1 MDAVTL
7 PISVDPEVGKLDA
20 LISQL
25 EALEKKGFT
34 IPVSLQANLSGLQDQ
49 LSKFAASGPKLT
61 VPVGIQMS
69 GVGGQGSEVSTVL
82 NSLMVKLKAVGE
94 TDAASKLGA
103 GFKNAGAELVHVNNL
118 YDEMTTKMRAAMR
131 NPMTLTDPS
140 KLRDWESVMNLLALR
155 QEEVAS
161 SARSKMDEPRDKAL
175 FDQERS
181 KRSRESGVGSRGS
194 DAEARAVN
202 QRKVD
207 EQFFQGQQGAAKVT
221 PQATAAIQAQIPV
234 LNQSA
239 AAWQRA
245 ANAAQQ
251 YVQQQQA
258 AARGRIP
265 QPARLPPQ
273 GPGGGGGGAN
283 PAGGG
288 NAPGAGGLSGIS
300 ATLATAAKF
309 IAIYRGIDLALRGI
323 EFGAESAIKF
333 ERQLATLQIVYRGTK
348 EEARALSIEVLN
360 QAAALG
366 QDGVAALEVAT
377 DWARYGFTQSEIL
390 EAVRVSAIAANVAQL
405 SLGDSSKAL
414 QSILSGYG
422 LNVGQLSGVL
432 GGLDTVSH
440 SFNVT
445 NKQLLDG
452 LARVAP
458 LAKQAGVGLN
468 ELIGFEA
475 VISGRTAR
483 PGAEAGNAVKAL
495 IARLTKETT
504 QTALSDAGV
513 SATDDTGELKS
524 ASQVVNELFVSYQK
538 LTAGEREELL
548 VKVAG
553 TQQAGRVAALMD
565 GYLKSQ
571 ELAIAAS
578 RDLGRAERENI
589 AVRATLS
596 SQLGT
601 LSTEWQKFWISSA
614 GSGAAGGLQSDLTEI
629 VVNLS
634 NMLALLSVIQNWM
647 NSHGGK
653 GGKSSGILGAIG
665 EAAVD
670 AFQQQNP
677 LDLIGKFKQSNKQF
691 DFLKDLFPK
700 TFKTDTA
707 QSTDG
712 LIRLNAEVGKLQQ
725 LGQADEASS
734 RFFKTV
740 NQLIN
745 SASPEK
751 LTEMLQQAA
760 HIAAPGDLPG
770 QEAIFSQL
778 DTLAKA
784 GNYQELS
791 LRLSQL
797 QQAAEKDR
805 AKQLTDSQKLLENEI
820 NKQQELLKIAQ
831 INRSEAG
838 RTDNKTKAGELD
850 KEIDQRQTT
859 IARLRSQA
867 AGNATSLYQ
876 EGEEPYAR
884 DPINVDKIKQGI
896 GAIARALAE
905 HRASTKSGELD
916 SELLVA
922 NLTFELEKKKIEAMQ
937 ERGRVSRQ
945 MANDAISDLEKERN
959 AEREN
964 IEFARQYADVID
976 KQARAR
982 KETALVGK
990 SARGG
995 ESEAEDISRERE
1007 RLIGRDGYRAE
1018 QRPTYGLWVKGP
1030 GGTQHFPGTLDRSGY
1045 VDPTPESTN
1054 AAYAAVDKTFDA
1066 KGRRIPGY
1074 GADEERGYQTVYSRA
1089 KVPEREQTTGIPLNI
1104 PAARED
1110 VDKAKTQE
1118 EKLQALARLQEFGVR
1133 LEELATETLT
1143 RKLTLEAEITK
1154 EREKQGREASK
1165 NLLYADRETQLRA
1178 ALAARLIQ
1186 QRGGKGFSAD
1196 EFSFLDQK
1204 DKQAV
1209 EKTLPGALPAEAQTK
1224 LSDLNREYAI
1234 AQRELSSY
1242 NATLAEGRKIQA
1254 EATKLMQDILS
1265 KFQPGKGA
1273 DAGAGGAAPK
1283 VPDLTKTVDRGNL
1296 LIGGALDQLG
1306 KALEARDITIANGL
1320 TALAER
1326 ISRVERGTLQSVIG
1340 RAQGAAVAA

>member
-61 VPVGIQMS
+61 VPVGIQVS
-69 GVGGQGSEVSTVL
+69 GVGAGAGGDVSTVL
-82 NSLMVKLKAVGE
+82 NSLVTKLKAVGE
-94 TDAASKLGA
+94 SDAAAKLSG
-103 GFKNAGAELVHVNNL
+103 GFKNAGAELVHVNQL
-118 YDEMTTKMRAAMR
+118 YDEMTAKKRAAFR
-131 NPMTLTDPS
+131 NPANLTDPS
-140 KLRDWESVMNLLALR
+140 KLHDWEAVMSLMAQR
-155 QEEVAS
+155 ADEV
-161 SARSKMDEPRDKAL
+161 SATAREKMDSPRDKAL
-175 FDQERS
+175 FDQDRGA
-181 KRSRESGVGSRGS
+181 RSRLAAAKAENSRKIEETFGP
-194 DAEARAVN
+194 DVAYG
-202 QRKVD
+202 K
-207 EQFFQGQQGAAKVT
+207 GQQATAKVT

-265 QPARLPPQ
+265 PAARP
-273 GPGGGGGGAN
+273 PGGGGGGGG
-283 PAGGG
+283 GGG
-288 NAPGAGGLSGIS
+288 NPPGGGGGGGTSG
-300 ATLATAAKF
+300 ATIAATVANAAKF
-309 IAIYRGIDLALRGI
+309 IAIYRGIDLALRGV

-348 EEARALSIEVLN
+348 EEARALSVEVLN

-377 DWARYGFTQSEIL
+377 DWARYGFSSTEVL
-390 EAVRVSAIAANVAQL
+390 EAVRVSAIGANVAQVT
-405 SLGDSSKAL
+405 LGESSKAL

-422 LNVGQLSGVL
+422 LSVGQLAGVW
-432 GGLDTVSH
+432 GSLDTVSH

-445 NKQLLDG
+445 TKQLLDG
-452 LARVAP
+452 LSRVAP

-483 PGAEAGNAVKAL
+483 PGAEAGNAIKSL

-504 QTALSDAGV
+504 QTALSGAGV
-513 SATDDTGELKS
+513 SGTDNTGELKS
-524 ASQVVNELFVSYQK
+524 ASQVVNELFVAYQK

-571 ELAIAAS
+571 ELAIASS

-589 AVRATLS
+589 AIRATLS

-647 NSHGGK
+647 NSHGGG
-653 GGKSSGILGAIG
+653 GGKPSGISGAIG
-665 EAAVD
+665 QAALDV
-670 AFQQQNP
+670 FQQQNP

-778 DTLAKA
+778 DTLAKT

-867 AGNATSLYQ
+867 AGNATSLYP

-982 KETALVGK
+982 KEASLVGK

-995 ESEAEDISRERE
+995 ENESDDISRERE
-1007 RLIGRDGYRAE
+1007 RLLGPPGYAARQESQRYFVRNLYGYNNGQPVGTQRLPVGERWRASQLYLPGIRAE
-1018 QRPTYGLWVKGP
+1018 
-1030 GGTQHFPGTLDRSGY
+1030 
-1045 VDPTPESTN
+1045 
-1054 AAYAAVDKTFDA
+1054 DA
-1066 KGRRIPGY
+1066 G
-1074 GADEERGYQTVYSRA
+1074 EERQKRTVYDQVRL
-1089 KVPEREQTTGIPLNI
+1089 PQREPTTGIPLNI

-1110 VDKAKTQE
+1110 VDRAKTQE
-1118 EKLQALARLQEFGVR
+1118 EKLQALTRLQEFGVR

-1186 QRGGKGFSAD
+1186 QRGGRGFSAD

-1224 LSDLNREYAI
+1224 LSDLTREYAI

-1273 DAGAGGAAPK
+1273 DAGAGATGPK

-1326 ISRVERGTLQSVIG
+1326 ISRVERGSLQSVIG